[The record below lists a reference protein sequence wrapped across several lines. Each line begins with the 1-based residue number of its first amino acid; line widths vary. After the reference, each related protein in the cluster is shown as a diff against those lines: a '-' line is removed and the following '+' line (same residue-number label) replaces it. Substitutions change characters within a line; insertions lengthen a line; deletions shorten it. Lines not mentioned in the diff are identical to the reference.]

1 MCVPVLGS
9 YVGVSF
15 FAYWG
20 NFRGVFCEIGFIVFI
35 RRILAGF
42 ASTYLLVKSCMRQ
55 FLVLAGA

>member
-1 MCVPVLGS
+1 MLGLAFLHTGETS
-9 YVGVSF
+9 
-15 FAYWG
+15 
-20 NFRGVFCEIGFIVFI
+20 RCFCEIGFIVFI